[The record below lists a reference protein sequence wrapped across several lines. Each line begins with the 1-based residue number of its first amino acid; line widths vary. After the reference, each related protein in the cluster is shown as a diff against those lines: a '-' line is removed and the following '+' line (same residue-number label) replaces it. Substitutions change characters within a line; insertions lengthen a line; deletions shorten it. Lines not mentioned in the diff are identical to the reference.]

1 MYYSVK
7 PSIAKGNVD
16 TLIEFGL
23 SNDHQIFIYTC
34 QILNQIVEEDLKK

>member
-16 TLIEFGL
+16 SLIEFGL
-23 SNDHQIFIYTC
+23 SNCEMFVYTC
-34 QILNQIVEEDLKK
+34 QMLNQTAEEDFKR